1 MPSFLPTQQ
10 STGSQSGLLP
20 PDLSLAER
28 MELVRQL
35 EEYERIATAVSS
47 RSLLDYLALTVIDSR
62 PEPRAFRLIGEDW
75 QWAQA
80 RTLAPAIESIAGLN
94 PGYGGQRR
102 FWLEYPRGHDKSSGV
117 GRILN
122 WLLGFS
128 RRQNLRIQVAA
139 ADRDQARQIGDFMT
153 TELSLNPWLSARI
166 KSSRNQLVSRVN
178 GSTLD
183 ILAADAAGSFGAKP
197 DLLFCDELTHWQ
209 KDDLWNALY
218 SGMAKRLDSV
228 TIITTNSGLKGTWQE
243 GVLKMAKKFSWSWLV
258 YQAPGPIA
266 SWMTKEAIEEIAA
279 GLPKGVARRVLYNA
293 WVDPGEENGFCTRSE
308 AERCAAEGARLGL
321 TRQDR
326 ADPRYDYC
334 AAVDYGL
341 VKDRTA
347 LVVCH
352 YDETQR
358 LVVDRMDV
366 WQGQP
371 GSPVHAD
378 DVQLWIE
385 QQYAA
390 FNCRFVL
397 DPYQLQPVMQRLQ
410 HLPIE
415 PFEYRGGR
423 GNRDAASNL
432 LNLIRSDRLAWYP
445 GCGDL
450 PTEDGPHTLADEMAE
465 LVVKPMPYGWRI
477 DHEAGRHDDRV
488 TALAMA
494 ALKLTELGPQATLA
508 SIDERFF

>member
-1 MPSFLPTQQ
+1 MSD
-10 STGSQSGLLP
+10 SAV
-20 PDLSLAER
+20 LSPAQRIEVAR
-28 MELVRQL
+28 AI
-35 EEYERIATAVSS
+35 EEFESIATAVSS
-47 RSLLDYLALTVIDSR
+47 RSLLDYLSLCVINSR
-62 PEPRAFRLIGEDW
+62 PWPRRFSDVAEPW
-75 QWAQA
+75 QWALA
-80 RTLAPAIESIAGLN
+80 RTFAPALESVAGLRRDYSG
-94 PGYGGQRR
+94 PRR
-102 FWLEYPRGHDKSSGV
+102 FACTLPRGSDKTSGI
-117 GRILN
+117 GRMMN
-122 WLLGFS
+122 WLLAFS
-128 RRQNLRIQVAA
+128 VSQNLRIQVAA
-139 ADRDQARQIGDFMT
+139 ADKDQARNLLDLAHIEAQ
-153 TELSLNPWLSARI
+153 LNPWLI
-166 KSSRNQLVSRVN
+166 SRLKFGRNEIASRVN
-178 GSTLD
+178 GGLLTV
-183 ILAADAAGSFGAKP
+183 LASDAAGSYGALP
-197 DLLFCDELTHWQ
+197 SVLIVDELTWWE
-209 KDDLWNALY
+209 KRDLWDTLY
-218 SGMAKRLDSV
+218 SGMSKVPDSV
-228 TIITTNSGLKGTWQE
+228 TIIISNAGLKNTWQE
-243 GVLKMAKKFSWSWLV
+243 DIFKMASRYPKTWFV
-258 YQAPGPIA
+258 YHAPGPLA
-266 SWMTKEAIEEIAA
+266 SWQTKEKVEELAA
-279 GLPKGVARRVLYNA
+279 GLPRMVARRVLYNEWLDESA
-293 WVDPGEENGFCTRSE
+293 ENGFCTRAE
-308 AERCAAEGARLGL
+308 AERCATEGVRLGL

-352 YDETQR
+352 YDEAQR

-450 PTEDGPHTLADEMAE
+450 PTEDGPHTLVDEMAE
-465 LVVKPMPYGWRI
+465 LIVKPMPYGWRI

-494 ALKLTELGPQATLA
+494 ALKLTELGPQASLA
-508 SIDERFF
+508 SVDERFF